1 MPLQY
6 DIFNFNSA
14 FLLQSVYSG
23 FPLHTQTT
31 GKNYYSYPSF
41 YSFNISVRPSAII
54 YSLQRPFAPQLHT
67 AWIPPFYSTDTS
79 FSRSCTTNKFD
90 SFVCGLV
97 WPFATF
103 FTCILAYPP
112 NLRALTNMPYSYTFA
127 FADCIFICHNLL
139 LQWIKLRRNSKPIP
153 ELGSECKR
161 HFGVG

>member
-67 AWIPPFYSTDTS
+67 AWFPPFYSTDTS

-97 WPFATF
+97 RPFATF
-103 FTCILAYPP
+103 LH
-112 NLRALTNMPYSYTFA
+112 A
-127 FADCIFICHNLL
+127 FWLIHLIYVLWLICHIRGDQLTISWWKLVEKFAPANIPPFTSGNLE
-139 LQWIKLRRNSKPIP
+139 KPDDN
-153 ELGSECKR
+153 ERKY
-161 HFGVG
+161 V